1 MTKKHIVVAST
12 NPIKL
17 DCTRLAF
24 AQIFP
29 NDNLQFSTLAVPSGV
44 PNQPMGQ
51 LQTRQ
56 GAINRASSAHQTIS
70 EADFWV
76 GLEGGL
82 ELVPIL
88 DNNSRPTGKK
98 ELHTLV
104 YICIL
109 NKHGKKGESHAAGF
123 QLPPPIAKLVLEQN
137 LELGQADDL
146 VFNRQNS
153 KQQDGACGILTKGII
168 TRSNL
173 YQMAVTFA
181 LVPFINSNLYD

>member
-12 NPIKL
+12 NPVKL
-17 DCTRLAF
+17 DCTHLAF

-29 NDNLQFSTLAVPSGV
+29 KDNLQFSTISVPSGV
-44 PNQPMGQ
+44 PDQPMGQ
-51 LQTRQ
+51 LQTRT
-56 GAINRASSAHQTIS
+56 GAINRANNARKAVS

-82 ELVPIL
+82 ELVPVL
-88 DNNSRPTGKK
+88 DTNSQPTGKQ

-104 YICIL
+104 YICVL
-109 NKHGKKGESHAAGF
+109 DKSGKKGEGHAAGF
-123 QLPPPIAKLVLEQN
+123 QIPPEIAHLVLEQN
-137 LELGQADDL
+137 MELGHADDL
-146 VFNRQNS
+146 VFKRQNS
-153 KQQDGACGILTKGII
+153 KQQDGACGILTRGII